1 MRLAAALLALLLA
14 ATPAGARDPAPLT
27 RSDLTSLSDEALARR
42 IFGPLAADLSVS
54 NRPTG
59 SARLQGDS
67 WVWFWTR
74 PRKDWLRDGLCVTDR
89 MIVRLTPAPM
99 SLGDNPALRLH
110 SIQADSNYI
119 IRDRKMAN
127 RLSGFEPK
135 EREGQDEAC
144 ASLDPRRDSRPAE
157 SGWQLMKALEI
168 VEALGDAARTGRA
181 PVPIDC
187 THLRFS
193 GPPAADESECLEA
206 LSTLRENSIAAVKS
220 CADSEV
226 TGGICIRVQT
236 WDWFLYFVLSWGKQE
251 VERVIVHGIEDTS
264 SIE

>member
-1 MRLAAALLALLLA
+1 MRIAATLLALLLA
-14 ATPAGARDPAPLT
+14 AAPAWARDPAPLT

-59 SARLQGDS
+59 SARLRGDS

-89 MIVRLTPAPM
+89 MIVRLTPAPF
-99 SLGDNPALRLH
+99 SLGNNPALRLH
-110 SIQADSNYI
+110 SVQTDSVYI

-127 RLSGFEPK
+127 RLSGFDPK

-144 ASLDPRRDSRPAE
+144 AKLDPRRDSRPAE
-157 SGWQLMKALEI
+157 SGWQLMKALEV
-168 VEALGDAARTGRA
+168 VEALGEAARAGRA
-181 PVPIDC
+181 RVPIDC
-187 THLRFS
+187 THLHFS
-193 GPPAADESECLEA
+193 GSEPAGEAECLEA
-206 LSTLRENSIAAVKS
+206 LSTLHEQSVAAVQS

-226 TGGICIRVQT
+226 TGSICIRVQT
-236 WDWFLYFVLSWGKQE
+236 WDWFIYFVLSWGKQE